1 MDRKRFRLSGV
12 AAVLA
17 VLTCMAVALAAAGVK
32 TAKPP
37 YLVPTAPGVL
47 VDPILSTGDIVP
59 EGQTPQYQ
67 MSGIPDGLGA
77 YSNRRRNDGRERRQ
91 GRQNLASSYT
101 VLMNHELGVTFPG
114 QPAGV
119 NTRISKL
126 KIDRATNSVLSAKY
140 VFTGTEG
147 FERFCSATLK
157 VIHGTPWYFT
167 GEEAIDGIPPA
178 PPAGHDGSS
187 IAMNARTGQWWETE
201 HFGHLQ
207 HENIVPTKLSKWFFL
222 TTDDD
227 FRAGQDAYLYAY
239 IAKSF
244 KAAITGNPAKGS
256 LYVWRA
262 DDAIDST
269 QIHKGETLTGEFV
282 PINQAENADS
292 VTLKAAA
299 AARGA
304 FKFDRLEDAAAYRA
318 KKGRFYF
325 ADTGKAPRTLRG
337 RIYQFDV
344 NRADPTQASLQVI
357 LDGDAGD
364 DIYNPDNLDTS
375 ARSIVIQ
382 EDRESPFR
390 GGPRTPQP
398 TRRRQRAQSRARL
411 RHRDRNTSVRGTGG
425 HAGDAASR
433 HLGVVRRH
441 KRLPDPRCGLVVNRR
456 PGAQHDLLAARA
468 DARPR
473 FRDRRGRTAPGRLY
487 PANDRPSPRGQIALR
502 THNQARGG
510 ARPPLAWSMPLPSR
524 NRRAGARPGGRAP
537 SPLRPHGPWAALR
550 SRARRGVGSRHQP
563 LPRLRGRRPPR
574 SPATAS

>member
-1 MDRKRFRLSGV
+1 MNRKRFRLSAV
-12 AAVLA
+12 ASMLA
-17 VLTCMAVALAAAGVK
+17 ALTCVAVALAATGVK

-37 YLVPTAPGVL
+37 YLVPTAPGVV

-59 EGQTPQYQ
+59 TGQAPSYQ
-67 MSGIPDGLGA
+67 MSGIPDGLGG
-77 YSNRRRNDGRERRQ
+77 YSNSG
-91 GRQNLASSYT
+91 GTYT

-126 KIDRATNSVLSAKY
+126 MIDRATNSVLSAKY
-140 VFTGTEG
+140 VFTGNEG
-147 FERFCSATLK
+147 FERFCSATLEI
-157 VIHGTPWYFT
+157 IHGTPWYFT
-167 GEEAIDGIPPA
+167 GEEAINGIPPA

-187 IAMNARTGQWWETE
+187 IAMNAGTGQWWETE

-227 FRAGQDAYLYAY
+227 FRPGQDAYLYAY

-244 KAAITGNPAKGS
+244 QAAITGDPAKGS
-256 LYVWRA
+256 LYVWKA

-269 QIHKGETLTGEFV
+269 QIHKGETLTGKFV
-282 PINQAENADS
+282 PISQAENADS

-304 FKFDRLEDAAAYRA
+304 FKFDRLEDAALYKP
-318 KKGRFYF
+318 KKGRYYF

-344 NRADPTQASLQVI
+344 NRADPTKASLQVI

-364 DIYNPDNLDTS
+364 DVYNPDNLDTS

-390 GGPRTPQP
+390 GGPVPPNPPVADSGHNRVLVYDIETGTLQSVARVDTPATLRPGTWESSGVINAFQILGEGWWLTDVQAHNTTAFQP
-398 TRRRQRAQSRARL
+398 GPTLDPNS
-411 RHRDRNTSVRGTGG
+411 GTGEDG
-425 HAGDAASR
+425 QLQAVYIPQTIGPA
-433 HLGVVRRH
+433 
-441 KRLPDPRCGLVVNRR
+441 PD
-456 PGAQHDLLAARA
+456 DE
-468 DARPR
+468 
-473 FRDRRGRTAPGRLY
+473 
-487 PANDRPSPRGQIALR
+487 
-502 THNQARGG
+502 
-510 ARPPLAWSMPLPSR
+510 
-524 NRRAGARPGGRAP
+524 
-537 SPLRPHGPWAALR
+537 
-550 SRARRGVGSRHQP
+550 
-563 LPRLRGRRPPR
+563 
-574 SPATAS
+574 

>member
-1 MDRKRFRLSGV
+1 MNRKRFRLSAV
-12 AAVLA
+12 AAMLVALTCVAVDLA
-17 VLTCMAVALAAAGVK
+17 VAGVK

-37 YLVPTAPGVL
+37 YLVPTAPGVV

-59 EGQTPQYQ
+59 TGQVPSYQ
-67 MSGIPDGLGA
+67 MSGIPDGLGG
-77 YSNRRRNDGRERRQ
+77 YSNG
-91 GRQNLASSYT
+91 STYS

-126 KIDRATNSVLSAKY
+126 EIDRATNSVLSAKY
-140 VFTGTEG
+140 VFTGNEG
-147 FERFCSATLK
+147 FERFCSATLEI
-157 VIHGTPWYFT
+157 IHGTPWYFT
-167 GEEAIDGIPPA
+167 GEEAINGIPPA

-201 HFGHLQ
+201 HFGHIQ

-244 KAAITGNPAKGS
+244 KAAITGDPKKGS
-256 LYVWRA
+256 LYVWKA

-269 QIHKGETLTGEFV
+269 QIHKGETLTGQFV
-282 PINQAENADS
+282 PISQAENADS

-304 FKFDRLEDAAAYRA
+304 FKFDRLEDAALYKP
-318 KKGRFYF
+318 KKGRYYF
-325 ADTGKAPRTLRG
+325 ADTGKAPRTVRG
-337 RIYQFDV
+337 RIYQLDV
-344 NRADPTQASLQVI
+344 HPTDPTQASLQVI

-390 GGPRTPQP
+390 GGPVPPNPPVADSGHNRVLVYDIETGTLQSVARVDTPATLRPGTWESSGVINAFRILGAGWWLTDVQAHNTPSPQP
-398 TRRRQRAQSRARL
+398 GPTLVPDS
-411 RHRDRNTSVRGTGG
+411 GTGEDG
-425 HAGDAASR
+425 QLQAVYIPQTIGPA
-433 HLGVVRRH
+433 
-441 KRLPDPRCGLVVNRR
+441 PDGE
-456 PGAQHDLLAARA
+456 
-468 DARPR
+468 
-473 FRDRRGRTAPGRLY
+473 
-487 PANDRPSPRGQIALR
+487 
-502 THNQARGG
+502 
-510 ARPPLAWSMPLPSR
+510 
-524 NRRAGARPGGRAP
+524 
-537 SPLRPHGPWAALR
+537 
-550 SRARRGVGSRHQP
+550 
-563 LPRLRGRRPPR
+563 
-574 SPATAS
+574 

>member
-1 MDRKRFRLSGV
+1 MNRKRFRLSAV
-12 AAVLA
+12 AAMLA
-17 VLTCMAVALAAAGVK
+17 ALTCVAVALAATGVK

-37 YLVPTAPGVL
+37 YLVPTAPGVV

-59 EGQTPQYQ
+59 TGQVPSYQ
-67 MSGIPDGLGA
+67 MSGIPDGLGG
-77 YSNRRRNDGRERRQ
+77 YSNSG
-91 GRQNLASSYT
+91 GTYT

-126 KIDRATNSVLSAKY
+126 MIDRATNSVLSAKY
-140 VFTGTEG
+140 VFTGNEG
-147 FERFCSATLK
+147 FERFCSATLEI
-157 VIHGTPWYFT
+157 IHGTPWYFT
-167 GEEAIDGIPPA
+167 GEEAINGIPPA

-187 IAMNARTGQWWETE
+187 IAMNAGTGQWWETK

-227 FRAGQDAYLYAY
+227 FRPGQDAYLYAY

-244 KAAITGNPAKGS
+244 QAAITGDPAKGS
-256 LYVWRA
+256 LYVWKA

-269 QIHKGETLTGEFV
+269 QIHKGETLTGKFV
-282 PINQAENADS
+282 PISQAENADS

-304 FKFDRLEDAAAYRA
+304 FKFDRLEDAALYKP
-318 KKGRFYF
+318 KKGRYYF

-344 NRADPTQASLQVI
+344 NRADPTKASLQVI

-364 DIYNPDNLDTS
+364 DVYNPDNLDTS

-390 GGPRTPQP
+390 GGPVPPNPPVADSGHNRVLVYDIETGTLQSVARVDTPATLRPGTWESSGVINAFQILGAGWWLTDVQAHNTTEFQP
-398 TRRRQRAQSRARL
+398 GPTLDPNS
-411 RHRDRNTSVRGTGG
+411 GTGEDG
-425 HAGDAASR
+425 QLQAVYIPQTIGPA
-433 HLGVVRRH
+433 
-441 KRLPDPRCGLVVNRR
+441 P
-456 PGAQHDLLAARA
+456 A
-468 DARPR
+468 DE
-473 FRDRRGRTAPGRLY
+473 
-487 PANDRPSPRGQIALR
+487 
-502 THNQARGG
+502 
-510 ARPPLAWSMPLPSR
+510 
-524 NRRAGARPGGRAP
+524 
-537 SPLRPHGPWAALR
+537 
-550 SRARRGVGSRHQP
+550 
-563 LPRLRGRRPPR
+563 
-574 SPATAS
+574 

>member
-1 MDRKRFRLSGV
+1 MNRKRFRLGAV
-12 AAVLA
+12 AAMLA
-17 VLTCMAVALAAAGVK
+17 ALTCVAVALAATGVK

-37 YLVPTAPGVL
+37 YLVPTAPGVV

-59 EGQTPQYQ
+59 TGQVPSYQ
-67 MSGIPDGLGA
+67 MSGIPDGLGG
-77 YSNRRRNDGRERRQ
+77 YSNSEGT
-91 GRQNLASSYT
+91 YT

-126 KIDRATNSVLSAKY
+126 MIDRATNSVLSAKY
-140 VFTGTEG
+140 VFTGNEG
-147 FERFCSATLK
+147 FERFCSATLEI
-157 VIHGTPWYFT
+157 IHGTPWYFT
-167 GEEAIDGIPPA
+167 GEEAINGIPPA

-187 IAMNARTGQWWETE
+187 IAMNGGTGQWWETE

-227 FRAGQDAYLYAY
+227 FRPGQDAYLYAY

-244 KAAITGNPAKGS
+244 QAAITGDPAKGS
-256 LYVWRA
+256 LYVWKA

-269 QIHKGETLTGEFV
+269 QIHKGETLTGKFV
-282 PINQAENADS
+282 PISQAENADS

-304 FKFDRLEDAAAYRA
+304 FKFDRLEDAALYKP
-318 KKGRFYF
+318 KKGRYYF

-344 NRADPTQASLQVI
+344 NRADPTKASLQVI

-364 DIYNPDNLDTS
+364 DVYNPDNLDTS

-390 GGPRTPQP
+390 GGPVPPNPPVADSGHNRVLVYDIETGTLQSAARVDTPATLRPGTWESSGVINAFQILGAGWWLTDVQAHNTTEFQP
-398 TRRRQRAQSRARL
+398 GPTLDPNS
-411 RHRDRNTSVRGTGG
+411 GTGEDG
-425 HAGDAASR
+425 QLQAVYIPRTIGPA
-433 HLGVVRRH
+433 
-441 KRLPDPRCGLVVNRR
+441 PD
-456 PGAQHDLLAARA
+456 DE
-468 DARPR
+468 
-473 FRDRRGRTAPGRLY
+473 
-487 PANDRPSPRGQIALR
+487 
-502 THNQARGG
+502 
-510 ARPPLAWSMPLPSR
+510 
-524 NRRAGARPGGRAP
+524 
-537 SPLRPHGPWAALR
+537 
-550 SRARRGVGSRHQP
+550 
-563 LPRLRGRRPPR
+563 
-574 SPATAS
+574 

>member
-1 MDRKRFRLSGV
+1 MNRKRFRLTAV
-12 AAVLA
+12 AAVLVA
-17 VLTCMAVALAAAGVK
+17 LTCVAIAFAATGVK

-37 YLVPTAPGVL
+37 YLVPTAPGVI

-59 EGQTPQYQ
+59 TGQVPAYQ

-77 YSNRRRNDGRERRQ
+77 YSNRRHNDGHQRRH
-91 GRQNLASSYT
+91 GRSNLGSTYT

-114 QPAGV
+114 NPPGV

-140 VFTGTEG
+140 VFTGHEG

-157 VIHGTPWYFT
+157 IIHGTPWYFT

-207 HENIVPTKLSKWFFL
+207 HENIVPVKLSKWFFL

-244 KAAITGNPAKGS
+244 KAAITGNPSKGS
-256 LYVWRA
+256 LYVWKA
-262 DDAIDST
+262 DDGIQST
-269 QIHKGETLTGEFV
+269 DIHKGETLTGRFV
-282 PINQAENADS
+282 PISQAENANS
-292 VTLKAAA
+292 VTLKEAA

-304 FKFDRLEDAAAYRA
+304 FKFDRLEDAAAYKQ
-318 KKGRFYF
+318 KKGRFYI
-325 ADTGKAPRTLRG
+325 ADTGKAPRTTRG

-344 NRADPTQASLQVI
+344 DPNHPTRASLEVV

-364 DIYNPDNLDTS
+364 DLYNPDNLDT
-375 ARSIVIQ
+375 AAGVVVFQ

-390 GGPRTPQP
+390 GGPVPPNPPVADEGYNRVLVYNIEAETILSVARVATPETLRPGTWESSGVINAFRILGPGWWLTDVQAHSTLAPQP
-398 TRRRQRAQSRARL
+398 GPTLVPDS
-411 RHRDRNTSVRGTGG
+411 GPTGEDG
-425 HAGDAASR
+425 QLQAVYIPQTIGAA
-433 HLGVVRRH
+433 
-441 KRLPDPRCGLVVNRR
+441 
-456 PGAQHDLLAARA
+456 
-468 DARPR
+468 
-473 FRDRRGRTAPGRLY
+473 
-487 PANDRPSPRGQIALR
+487 
-502 THNQARGG
+502 
-510 ARPPLAWSMPLPSR
+510 
-524 NRRAGARPGGRAP
+524 
-537 SPLRPHGPWAALR
+537 HGK
-550 SRARRGVGSRHQP
+550 
-563 LPRLRGRRPPR
+563 
-574 SPATAS
+574 